1 MLKLLM
7 YYTVEWINDIDT
19 NDIDANDID
28 DNE

>member
-7 YYTVEWINDIDT
+7 YYTVEWINDIDA